1 DERDEARRK
10 VDRADDRLDSLRAQ
24 LSSLEDEA
32 DELRDKLD
40 EIPDDVPDYDELQD
54 EIERVEGEME
64 ELEPVNMLAIDEYD
78 DTKER
83 QEDLQ
88 ERKETLQDEK
98 DGINERIEGFEQ
110 KKREKFTEAFEAIDA
125 EFQKV
130 FSELSDGH
138 GELVL
143 DDPDAPFESGLTIE
157 AKPRDKPVKRLEQ
170 MSGGERS
177 LTALSLIFAIQR
189 YTPAPFY
196 AFDEVDESLDA
207 VNVEKVAEMIDD
219 ISDST
224 QFVVSSHRSNMV
236 EKADRIV
243 GVTMQDDNVSRITGV
258 KVNDSGDGET
268 ADATAD

>member
-1 DERDEARRK
+1 
-10 VDRADDRLDSLRAQ
+10 
-24 LSSLEDEA
+24 
-32 DELRDKLD
+32 
-40 EIPDDVPDYDELQD
+40 
-54 EIERVEGEME
+54 ME

-78 DTKER
+78 ETKER
-83 QEDLQ
+83 QDDLQ
-88 ERKETLQDEK
+88 DRKDTLEDEK
-98 DGINERIEGFEQ
+98 EAINDRIEGFEEE
-110 KKREKFTEAFEAIDA
+110 KREKFTEAFEAIN
-125 EFQKV
+125 EQFQEV

-143 DDPDAPFESGLTIE
+143 DDPDEPFESGLTIE

-207 VNVEKVAEMIDD
+207 VNVEKVAETIDEIAD
-219 ISDST
+219 AT
-224 QFVVSSHRSNMV
+224 QFVVISHRSNMV

-243 GVTMQDDNVSRITGV
+243 GVTMQDDNVSRVTGV
-258 KVNDSGDGET
+258 KVNDSGDDT